1 MKEDQT
7 AELRHI
13 LSFVQS
19 HLDKHDVRMSN
30 CSYDIVSHTDTEPG
44 RVPEPDF
51 EVTGQEVEV
60 SFKYTV
66 PFEE

>member
-1 MKEDQT
+1 MRQDQT

-19 HLDKHDVRMSN
+19 HLDKHDVRLKN
-30 CSYDIVSHTDTEPG
+30 CDYEITSHTDTKPG
-44 RVPEPDF
+44 EVPDPDF

-60 SFKYTV
+60 TFSYTV